1 MTGLLL
7 AALLAA
13 SPHDALTKLVDD
25 YDTFDRQTDPISA
38 GQEGDRE
45 ALSRWP
51 DDSPAALAEQ
61 AKTLQSLKMRLVA
74 IPASGLGA
82 DDALN
87 RALLVVILDD
97 RLEELALDTAR
108 MPFTDQDGF
117 WTYPNYLGHVTAI
130 HDRFEADAWLARLA
144 GIPHFYDVE
153 IANARRGMATGFTQH
168 KTTVEATLVSAREM
182 AKVEPEKSALI
193 LPLEKLP
200 SSIPA
205 KEQAELRAKALALV
219 RDGVLPAQRAFVRF
233 LETEYLP
240 KARASLAIRDVPNGE
255 AVYAHAIRHYTT
267 TNRSPDELF
276 DLGQSEVK
284 RIRAEM
290 DQAMAAAGFHGTFAE
305 FQKFLHTEPRF
316 YARTREELLEKAS
329 EIAKRI
335 DDTLPREFGTLPRL
349 TYGVRPVPR
358 EIEETYTTGRYF
370 EGSPAQGQAGG
381 LMINTS
387 HLDQRPLY
395 ELPALVLHEGVPG
408 HHLQIALAQELHD
421 LPAFRRHGDFTAFV
435 EGWGLYSEQ
444 LGVELG
450 IYRDPY
456 EQFGRLSYEMWRAC
470 RLIADSG
477 IHWKRWTREQAR
489 ACFAENT
496 ALSPKNID
504 VELDRYIAWPGQ
516 ALAYKVG
523 ELELMRLRH
532 HAEEKLG
539 SRFDVRRFHDAVLL
553 QGALPMELLAQRVD
567 AWIAE
572 ELKRPT
578 AGP

>member
-1 MTGLLL
+1 MNALLV

-13 SPHDALTKLVDD
+13 TPHESLNKLVND
-25 YDTFDRQTDPISA
+25 YDAFDRQVDPISA
-38 GQEGDRE
+38 GQDGDR
-45 ALSRWP
+45 ASLSRWP
-51 DDSPAALAEQ
+51 DDSPASLAAQ
-61 AKTLQSLKMRLVA
+61 KQTLTSLKARLVA
-74 IPASGLGA
+74 IPPSGL
-82 DDALN
+82 DANDSLN
-87 RALLVVILDD
+87 RALLTDIIDD
-97 RLEELALDTAR
+97 RLDDLAFDTAR
-108 MPFTDQDGF
+108 MPFTDEDGF
-117 WTYPNYLGHVTAI
+117 QTYPDYLGHTTAI
-130 HDRFEADAWLARLA
+130 HDRFEADAWLARIA

-168 KTTVEATLVSAREM
+168 RTTVAATLVSARAM
-182 AKVEPEKSALI
+182 AAEQPEKSALL
-193 LPLEKLP
+193 LPFEKLP
-200 SSIPA
+200 NSISQ
-205 KEQAELRAKALALV
+205 KDQVDLRAKALALV
-219 RDGVLPAQRAFVRF
+219 RDGVLPAQRTFVAF

-240 KARASLAIRDVPNGE
+240 KARTSLAIRDVPGGE
-255 AVYAHAIRHYTT
+255 AYYAYAIRHYTT
-267 TNRSPDELF
+267 TERTPDALF
-276 DLGQSEVK
+276 DLGQKEVK
-284 RIRAEM
+284 RIRGEM
-290 DQAMAAAGFHGTFAE
+290 EQTIAASGFHGTFAE
-305 FQKFLHTEPRF
+305 FQKFLHADPRF
-316 YARTREELLEKAS
+316 YAKTREELLEKAS
-329 EIAKRI
+329 TIAKRI

-408 HHLQIALAQELHD
+408 HHLQIALAQELTD
-421 LPAFRRHGDFTAFV
+421 LPAFRRHGDFTAFT
-435 EGWGLYSEQ
+435 EGWGLYAEQ

-470 RLIADSG
+470 RLVADTG
-477 IHWKRWTREQAR
+477 IHWKRRSREQAR
-489 ACFAENT
+489 ACFTDNT
-496 ALSPKNID
+496 ALSPKNIE

-532 HAEEKLG
+532 RAEEKLG
-539 SRFDVRRFHDAVLL
+539 TRFDVRRFHDAVLL
-553 QGALPMELLAQRVD
+553 QGALPLELLSQRVD

-578 AGP
+578 R